1 MACPE
6 PQNRRTP
13 TSEGRYPGTSR
24 RCTRFQER
32 KAAAAHCLDLPT
44 GCGIVCVCVCPGAQC
59 GPAPHPSW
67 STSTVLCDA
76 LVILPAMV
84 DKMPN
89 VDVGGGARFRHAVP
103 STVTVDAN
111 LFPMSTAGGAEKG
124 VKELEATHTP
134 RGTQAGWLAG
144 CPTPHSRSIYRP
156 ESSIP
161 RNGRVGAAV
170 KAALRLR
177 HITRSIPASGSA
189 RKVGLKG
196 QVSVPGGCGW
206 P

>member
-6 PQNRRTP
+6 PQTRRTP
-13 TSEGRYPGTSR
+13 TSQGRYPGTSR

-144 CPTPHSRSIYRP
+144 WL
-156 ESSIP
+156 
-161 RNGRVGAAV
+161 
-170 KAALRLR
+170 AALPRILAPSTDQR
-177 HITRSIPASGSA
+177 AASRGT
-189 RKVGLKG
+189 VGLVLLSK
-196 QVSVPGGCGW
+196 QHYVSGI
-206 P
+206 